1 MRPTQDYRLKC
12 VTVDTPQSTFG
23 GGFTKKHG
31 SAEKKEKGGKKN
43 VRLLTSPVGQKN
55 NLAYRPREVKKK
67 PYRKEELKSSNNKR
81 LRLAAYSFSKEN
93 LRFFKNDTFYLENNK
108 VMQRPWSS
116 IIIVKKQ

>member
-1 MRPTQDYRLKC
+1 MRPTPDYRLKC
-12 VTVDTPQSTFG
+12 VTVVTPQSTLG

-31 SAEKKEKGGKKN
+31 SAEKKEKKEKT

-81 LRLAAYSFSKEN
+81 HPLPANSISKEN

-108 VMQRPWSS
+108 VAQRPCSS